1 MCNELSMTDNS
12 QNGVAYAWTYK
23 KGTTA
28 IGSSK
33 EKSPA
38 INLNAY
44 DGSIAVCLTVTDSNG
59 CRNERC
65 DSVHLY
71 DIGLRYEIPNV
82 FTPNND
88 GINDV
93 YDIAIKNQNHYK
105 LSIYNRWGEIVY
117 ESSEDGTVDN
127 DLNWTG
133 MYRNGTVELP
143 EGAYFY
149 IFETDH
155 RCNPNAER
163 IKIQGTV
170 TLIRGE

>member
-1 MCNELSMTDNS
+1 VTIHLIAKDSFGCEDDHYDSAILNDIALKYEL
-12 QNGVAYAWTYK
+12 A
-23 KGTTA
+23 
-28 IGSSK
+28 
-33 EKSPA
+33 
-38 INLNAY
+38 
-44 DGSIAVCLTVTDSNG
+44 
-59 CRNERC
+59 
-65 DSVHLY
+65 
-71 DIGLRYEIPNV
+71 NV
-82 FTPNND
+82 FTPNGD

-93 YDIAIKNQNHYK
+93 YDIAIKNQNYYY

-117 ESSEDGTVDN
+117 ESSEDGTIAN
-127 DLNWTG
+127 DLNWNG
-133 MYRNGTVELP
+133 MYRNGTVALP